1 MNSSKRF
8 GFTLVELL
16 VVIAII
22 GILIGM
28 LLPSV
33 QQVRE
38 AARRTTCANN
48 LRQLGLANHN
58 FESAHGHLPL
68 GGYGSINDDNGLEN
82 VGFGW
87 GAFLLPHVEQQPLY
101 DLLDVHPDNQRIVI
115 NSAGDMGTFEDYF
128 DANNEIVPGGDT
140 VLDVFRCPSSLV
152 PEQVQAE
159 LTLTCRDNLSD
170 PCSGIDLSVNNNAW
184 KVGYGTSDYK
194 ACAGENGELNG
205 IFVRFSDIGRAGGSK
220 KGRKMSEIT
229 DGTSNTILLGE
240 SSYVV
245 DDDGWGV
252 WIGMLDDNE
261 NTMFVTDF
269 PINAGVAPNDLAHR
283 IDDEGAFSYHTQG
296 ANFSFSD
303 GSVHF
308 LSETIDDETYKN
320 LGQHRDGQVL
330 GEF

>member
-252 WIGMLDDNE
+252 WIGLE
-261 NTMFVTDF
+261 C
-269 PINAGVAPNDLAHR
+269 
-283 IDDEGAFSYHTQG
+283 
-296 ANFSFSD
+296 
-303 GSVHF
+303 
-308 LSETIDDETYKN
+308 
-320 LGQHRDGQVL
+320 
-330 GEF
+330 

>member
-1 MNSSKRF
+1 MKTQARHA
-8 GFTLVELL
+8 FTLVELL

-33 QQVRE
+33 QSVRE
-38 AARRTTCANN
+38 AARRTSCANN
-48 LRQLGLANHN
+48 LRQLGIANHN
-58 FESAHGHLPL
+58 FESTRGHLPL
-68 GGYGSINDDNGLEN
+68 GGYGSVNDDNGLEN
-82 VGFGW
+82 IGFGW
-87 GAFLLPHVEQQPLY
+87 GAFLLPFVEQQPLF
-101 DLLDVHPDNQRIVI
+101 DMVGVHPDNQNILI
-115 NSAGDMGTFEDYF
+115 NSSGDRGTFEDFF
-128 DANNEIVPGGDT
+128 DANNTILPGGET
-140 VLDVFRCPSSLV
+140 VLSTFRCPSSQV

-159 LTLTCRDNLSD
+159 LTITCRDNLAD
-170 PCSGIDLSVNNNAW
+170 PCSALDLAIQNNDW

-205 IFVRFSDIGRAGGSK
+205 IFVRWSDIGRAGGSK
-220 KGRKMSEIT
+220 KGRSMAAIT

-269 PINAGVAPNDLAHR
+269 PINAGVSPSDLAHR
-283 IDDEGAFSYHTQG
+283 IDDEGAFSYHNQG
-296 ANFSFSD
+296 ANFSFAD

-308 LSETIDDETYKN
+308 LSETIDDETYRN
-320 LGQHRDGQVL
+320 LGRHSDGQVL